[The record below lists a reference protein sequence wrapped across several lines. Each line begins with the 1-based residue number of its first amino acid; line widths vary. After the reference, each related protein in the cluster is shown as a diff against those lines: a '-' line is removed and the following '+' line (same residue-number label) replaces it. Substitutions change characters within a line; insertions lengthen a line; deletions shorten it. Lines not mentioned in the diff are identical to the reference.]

1 MITVET
7 AVNVLQEFLSAK
19 LGRKVNY
26 AEARAALRALEY
38 ASKTKEDEIEE
49 MVRESRGTFS
59 AHRKNG

>member
-1 MITVET
+1 MITEQT
-7 AVNVLQEFLSAK
+7 AVNLLQEFLSAK

-49 MVRESRGTFS
+49 MVRESRGTFNP
-59 AHRKNG
+59 HLNNR